1 MSEPTASGET
11 FELEWIPTQL
21 FPDIELE
28 RVDVNEQ
35 AIRIVCS
42 DGDWS
47 IQSDITLFWGPG
59 TMVFEVEGDTFVHIQ
74 EGERWPLVD
83 PAVAQEKLIPYLHT
97 LEVIERGDPWRLRF
111 RAGDRNA
118 IVELQAKV
126 IGIIWYPEG
135 N

>member
-1 MSEPTASGET
+1 MSELTKGEV
-11 FELEWIPTQL
+11 FELEWIPGQL

-28 RVDVNEQ
+28 RVEVDEQ
-35 AIRIVCS
+35 AIRVVCS

-59 TMVFEVEGDTFVHIQ
+59 TMVFEVEGDIAVRIR
-74 EGERWPLVD
+74 EGERWPLVAPD
-83 PAVAQEKLIPYLHT
+83 VAQEKLIPYLHT

-118 IVELQAKV
+118 KVEIQAAV
-126 IGIIWYPEG
+126 TRITWYPDDV
-135 N
+135 

>member
-1 MSEPTASGET
+1 MSEPASGEV
-11 FELEWIPTQL
+11 FKLEWIPGQL

-28 RVDVNEQ
+28 RVAVDEQ

-59 TMVFEVEGDTFVHIQ
+59 TMVFEVDGDIAVRIR
-74 EGERWPLVD
+74 EGERWPLVA
-83 PAVAQEKLIPYLHT
+83 PSVAQEKLIPYLHT

-111 RAGDRNA
+111 RAGDLNA
-118 IVELQAKV
+118 AVELQTAV
-126 IGIIWYPEG
+126 TRITWYPG
-135 N
+135 DV